1 MRDMIGGVLRVVVGN
16 ERFIVKYSED
26 EEERDMN

>member
-1 MRDMIGGVLRVVVGN
+1 MGVKGGCCLVGN
-16 ERFIVKYSED
+16 ERFIVKYSKD